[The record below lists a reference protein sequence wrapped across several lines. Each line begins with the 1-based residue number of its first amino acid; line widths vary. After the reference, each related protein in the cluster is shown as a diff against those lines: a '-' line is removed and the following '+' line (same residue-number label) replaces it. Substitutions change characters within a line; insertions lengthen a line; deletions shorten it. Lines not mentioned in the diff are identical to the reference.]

1 MILDKNTESKSITK
15 GENQKNPEHLDI
27 DRREIKKSDLI
38 KIKKHDAYKSP
49 VTPDEFQNNTKK
61 NGNTIKFGQF
71 HKYIQDIRKQMKEK
85 KDEINNTLRILN
97 KFCNNSSFFVLLL
110 SILKLYIQIEA

>member
-1 MILDKNTESKSITK
+1 MILDKNTKSKSITEE
-15 GENQKNPEHLDI
+15 ENQKNPEQLDT
-27 DRREIKKSDLI
+27 DRPEIKKSDLI
-38 KIKKHDAYKSP
+38 KIKKHGAYKSP
-49 VTPDEFQNNTKK
+49 ITPNEFQNNTKK
-61 NGNTIKFGQF
+61 DGNTIKFGQL
-71 HKYIQDIRKQMKEK
+71 HKYIQDIRKQMNE